1 MFKQHLKSNYSS
13 GEIIINIK
21 KLLLTTALITSLS
34 STAMADVSI
43 SGEAKVNSR
52 GGEYSHEADLIIIG
66 KSGDTSVVAQIGL
79 DNMNTVEQLYMTSK
93 VAGIDVR
100 VGRWRKQK
108 SELSNGAPYFDNGVQ
123 ASTLLGPVELTYR
136 DFSGAS
142 GTSVTVAG
150 TIGGVKVMHKV
161 RPVGISDTKVSGSM
175 GGVNAEFYTKDYTSV
190 GGGNDTAITLS
201 TSVQGVDLT
210 YVNTSSYVGTN
221 MDGFIGEAFSVTEA
235 NAFGVS
241 TNILGNKITY
251 KDIMINGTD
260 SQKLILTR
268 KIASGATFEATYV
281 DYDDPTHPGDLLD
294 LELAV
299 KF

>member
-1 MFKQHLKSNYSS
+1 MNSKQ
-13 GEIIINIK
+13 
-21 KLLLTTALITSLS
+21 LLLTIALITLLS
-34 STAMADVSI
+34 STSMADVSI

-210 YVNTSSYVGTN
+210 YVNTSSYSGTE
-221 MDGFIGEAFSVTEA
+221 MDGF
-235 NAFGVS
+235 FGAQYDVIKATGLGLS
-241 TNILGNKITY
+241 TSIAGNKVTFKSLDIT
-251 KDIMINGTD
+251 KGFKVNTK
-260 SQKLILTR
+260 KLIITR
-268 KIASGATFEATYV
+268 ALASGTTFEATYV
-281 DYDDPTHPGDLLD
+281 DSKSNDNVLD